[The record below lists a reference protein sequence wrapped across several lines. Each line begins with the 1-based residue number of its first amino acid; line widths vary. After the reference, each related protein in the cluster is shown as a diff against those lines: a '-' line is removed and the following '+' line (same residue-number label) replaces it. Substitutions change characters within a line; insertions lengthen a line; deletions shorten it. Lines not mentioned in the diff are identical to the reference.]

1 MKHGK
6 KLKRTTL
13 IAFRTEIEFLDELE
27 TFIES
32 GKFASASEAVRE
44 TSKVGMRVL
53 HYQEMMQDP
62 DKAAEFQKKMQDVI
76 QSGEAVDWVKTL
88 DMEQLRGFIDLMQ
101 LEREGRMQVKHLI

>member
-1 MKHGK
+1 MHRK

-13 IAFRTEIEFLDELE
+13 IAFRAEVDFLDEVE

-32 GKFASASEAVRE
+32 GRFDNVSKAIRE

-53 HYQEMMQDP
+53 HYQDMMKDP
-62 DKAAEFQKKMQDVI
+62 EKAAEFQKKMQDVI